1 MAKFLTAAAA
11 SNQLEK
17 LIQSSNERLWL
28 ISPYLK
34 ISKRIKE
41 YIEDR
46 DLFKIDIRIIYGKT
60 ELQHDE
66 INWLNKLKSTK
77 TSFKQSLHAKCY
89 MNEETCIITSMNLY
103 EYSQRN
109 NDEMGVFFTKKDDP
123 ELYADAYKEAR
134 LLIRTSDEIRLSSEI
149 VTNQTNETGSKP
161 SQRQCPICSADIVE
175 KDKSFQCQKYHW
187 NKEAMKSEGCPFI
200 LWKNNKAIDDII
212 DDDNLELLLSK
223 KRIQSNSGKYILDIN
238 EKYFIKKIDNATISK
253 DIANTKKA
261 CPKCDGV
268 LTKKSGKYGDFYGCS
283 NFPKCKHIA
292 K

>member
-1 MAKFLTAAAA
+1 
-11 SNQLEK
+11 
-17 LIQSSNERLWL
+17 
-28 ISPYLK
+28 
-34 ISKRIKE
+34 
-41 YIEDR
+41 
-46 DLFKIDIRIIYGKT
+46 
-60 ELQHDE
+60 
-66 INWLNKLKSTK
+66 
-77 TSFKQSLHAKCY
+77 
-89 MNEETCIITSMNLY
+89 
-103 EYSQRN
+103 
-109 NDEMGVFFTKKDDP
+109 
-123 ELYADAYKEAR
+123 
-134 LLIRTSDEIRLSSEI
+134 
-149 VTNQTNETGSKP
+149 
-161 SQRQCPICSADIVE
+161 
-175 KDKSFQCQKYHW
+175 
-187 NKEAMKSEGCPFI
+187 MKSEGCLFI